1 MKSSCSS
8 LRTFSLLT
16 DRKGLLL
23 AGATGIFKVENKSTL
38 VVEILEATNLKAAD
52 SNGQSL
58 EYDCSNYIFVVDSD
72 LFIIQ

>member
-1 MKSSCSS
+1 M
-8 LRTFSLLT
+8 
-16 DRKGLLL
+16 KGLLL

-58 EYDCSNYIFVVDSD
+58 NVIAQLNFFS
-72 LFIIQ
+72 